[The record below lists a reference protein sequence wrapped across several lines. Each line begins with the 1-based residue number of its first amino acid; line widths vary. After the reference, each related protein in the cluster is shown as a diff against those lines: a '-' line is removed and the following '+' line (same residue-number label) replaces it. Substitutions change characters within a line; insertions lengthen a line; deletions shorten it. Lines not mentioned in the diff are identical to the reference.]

1 MTSTIDALNNIIK
14 GLPLEKQGSAG
25 RLSAQ
30 LMLEAEAKKH
40 ELRSRLKVGVWM
52 VEFVKVDGTPSV
64 MECTL
69 DPRFLP
75 PGEAQDGGT
84 KVADNPT
91 VLRVYALDREGWR
104 SFKVLN
110 VTRFYSKP
118 ENI

>member
-1 MTSTIDALNNIIK
+1 MTSTIDALNSIIN
-14 GLPLEKQGSAG
+14 GQPLPA
-25 RLSAQ
+25 AQ
-30 LMLEAEAKKH
+30 TRQPSIAKE
-40 ELRSRLKVGVWM
+40 ELRSRLKVGTWM

-69 DPRFLP
+69 DPRLLP

-84 KVADNPT
+84 KVTDNPT

-110 VTRFYSKP
+110 VTNFYPKP
-118 ENI
+118 ENL